1 MLDVNV
7 ALTGTE
13 PSDNPSHASRQGYG
27 LTVCLLWN
35 RLLIHRKTIRA
46 LGYPGRVRL
55 LINPDTRHF
64 CVQGCDEKEACS
76 FLVPR
81 EMAPVYDPFYIHSKF
96 LLGQIYSMMD
106 WNPGLS
112 YRVFGK
118 INTLTQVMD
127 FDLNRYVLVHGDE
140 HLENDELPEEL
151 MQANPRSNETQTSEV
166 SVQGSGFITET
177 QEEDIEADGA
187 AATQRAYAQLVSETA
202 SIQPPSA
209 FVGSLF
215 DSVRLPGGAAD
226 K

>member
-1 MLDVNV
+1 MPDENV
-7 ALTGTE
+7 TLTGTE
-13 PSDNPSHASRQGYG
+13 PCDSSSPTSRQGYG

-46 LGYPGRVRL
+46 LGDPRRVRL
-55 LINPDTRHF
+55 LINPETRHF

-96 LLGQIYSMMD
+96 LLGQIYAMMA
-106 WNPGLS
+106 WNPSLS

-127 FDLNRYVLVHGDE
+127 FDLNRYVQVRGDE

-151 MQANPRSNETQTSEV
+151 MQANPRADAMETNDMSA
-166 SVQGSGFITET
+166 QGFGVIPEAQEASPET
-177 QEEDIEADGA
+177 A
-187 AATQRAYAQLVSETA
+187 AASTIQQRHTPPVSDNV
-202 SIQPPSA
+202 SLQPPPA

-215 DSVRLPGGAAD
+215 DSVRLPGGEED

>member
-1 MLDVNV
+1 MPDENV
-7 ALTGTE
+7 TLTGTE
-13 PSDNPSHASRQGYG
+13 PCDSSSPTSRQGYG

-46 LGYPGRVRL
+46 LGDPRRVRL
-55 LINPDTRHF
+55 LINPETRHF

-96 LLGQIYSMMD
+96 LLGQIYAMMA
-106 WNPGLS
+106 WNPSLS

-127 FDLNRYVLVHGDE
+127 FDLNRYVQVRGDE

-151 MQANPRSNETQTSEV
+151 MQASPRADALEANDMSAQGFGVIPEAQEAIPET
-166 SVQGSGFITET
+166 
-177 QEEDIEADGA
+177 A
-187 AATQRAYAQLVSETA
+187 AASTIQQRHTPPVSDNV
-202 SIQPPSA
+202 SLQPPPA

-215 DSVRLPGGAAD
+215 DSVRLPGGEED